1 MPQAGSFLAIAANSS
16 LAFSYQK
23 EWSIA
28 TARLNC
34 SCTVASH
41 ETGKFTLPS
50 FSGSPAGCSCCSCW
64 ATTDVGHVKHA
75 HAATRHEKP
84 GNLIRA
90 DPKMLSTGCAN
101 KQIVKSAAGIRRI
114 YRFAFSIVIL
124 FSTLNSNGQTIFVAD
139 AHRDDE
145 KRFV

>member
-1 MPQAGSFLAIAANSS
+1 MPQAGSFLGTAANSS

-34 SCTVASH
+34 SCNAASQ

-64 ATTDVGHVKHA
+64 ATTDIVPVNHA
-75 HAATRHEKP
+75 QAITSQETC
-84 GNLIRA
+84 GNLIP
-90 DPKMLSTGCAN
+90 DLLVHDLPKLIYGC
-101 KQIVKSAAGIRRI
+101 
-114 YRFAFSIVIL
+114 
-124 FSTLNSNGQTIFVAD
+124 
-139 AHRDDE
+139 
-145 KRFV
+145 